1 MCLVMSLKRKIE
13 KKSLVAERCRAW
25 CRACQEQEMDEW
37 PSLAQSALT
46 SKHDDGCPFKPV
58 ADSEG
63 LQEFICAVSTGS

>member
-1 MCLVMSLKRKIE
+1 MVPGSCE
-13 KKSLVAERCRAW
+13 PVAVP
-25 CRACQEQEMDEW
+25 CQEQEMDEW

-58 ADSEG
+58 AGSEG

>member
-13 KKSLVAERCRAW
+13 KKSLLAER
-25 CRACQEQEMDEW
+25 RACLQEQEMDEW

>member
-1 MCLVMSLKRKIE
+1 MPGQKL
-13 KKSLVAERCRAW
+13 RCR
-25 CRACQEQEMDEW
+25 CPLSQEQEMDEW